1 VNAKSLRWDFK
12 TISAH
17 PRSPFE
23 NFNTIFP
30 IVTKDFNTHSKYFPV
45 SDWLKAPGLISTFT
59 SRCFPNLESDILKIR
74 LLAQDFKD
82 P

>member
-1 VNAKSLRWDFK
+1 MNAKSLRLDLK

-17 PRSPFE
+17 TRAPFE

-45 SDWLKAPGLISTFT
+45 SDWLKSPGLLSIFT
-59 SRCFPNLESDILKIR
+59 SRGFPNLESDIYTEDSAVGTR
-74 LLAQDFKD
+74 F
-82 P
+82 